1 MRRLASD
8 LSFALGLFT
17 RIRPRSG
24 FGKLLVWIP
33 KLLGS
38 ALSPI
43 LAVAGMIGFLMSVV
57 QRKPR
62 TALCGLLGAL
72 LNATHILKVTQE
84 SSSLAL
90 AFGADYETRIS
101 PEILP
106 HLKTS
111 RWSLSTQPS
120 PEPHWKQDLIIASHP
135 PTGEPL
141 LADLWLLPEVIKP
154 AGTGILYLHGSAW
167 HYGDKDIGTRPFFRH
182 LAGQGHIILDLAYTL
197 APKADLKDMLADV
210 DCAIQWLKS
219 NGTKYG
225 IRPDRIILMGGSAG
239 GHLAL
244 LAAYLHAESSAQD
257 LSVCGVVSYYGL
269 TDLISL
275 NRYLESLYKSDLN
288 SAIDRLFM
296 HYYENFSDGLIV
308 HPKDLLPNL
317 LGGTYEKIPDQYRA
331 ASPLYHAGPHC
342 PPTLQ
347 IFGAHD
353 IAGVQQ
359 GILRL
364 HQALVAAKVPSVYI
378 EIPDC
383 DHGFDLILPQL
394 SPTAQT
400 ATYYTERF
408 LAILSS
414 NAD

>member
-1 MRRLASD
+1 MRKLTSD
-8 LSFALGLFT
+8 LSFILGLLT
-17 RIRPRSG
+17 RIHPRSG
-24 FGKLLVWIP
+24 FGKLLMWIP

-43 LAVAGMIGFLMSVV
+43 LAVAGMIGFLTSVV

-62 TALCGLLGAL
+62 TALSGLIGAL

-101 PEILP
+101 PDICP
-106 HLKTS
+106 HLKAS
-111 RWSLSTQPS
+111 RWSLSTHAV
-120 PEPHWKQDLIIASHP
+120 PEPHWKQDLVIASHP

-141 LADLWLLPEVIKP
+141 LADLWLPPEEIKP
-154 AGTGILYLHGSAW
+154 TGTGIIYLHGSAW

-182 LAGQGHIILDLAYTL
+182 LAGQGHAILDLAYTL
-197 APKADLKDMLADV
+197 APKARLKGMLADV
-210 DCAIQWLKS
+210 DCAIQWMKS
-219 NGTKYG
+219 NGAKHG
-225 IRPDRIILMGGSAG
+225 IRPDRIILIGGSAG

-244 LAAYLHAESSAQD
+244 LAAYSQTEGSVQD
-257 LSVCGVVSYYGL
+257 SFVRGVISYYGL

-275 NRYLESLYKSDLN
+275 NRYLDSLCKPELN
-288 SAIDRLFM
+288 RSIDRLFL
-296 HYYENFSDGLIV
+296 HYYENFTDGLIV

-317 LGGTYEKIPDQYRA
+317 LGGTYDKIPDQYRT
-331 ASPLYHAGPHC
+331 ASPIHHVGPHC

-359 GILRL
+359 GILRV

-383 DHGFDLILPQL
+383 DHAFDLVLPQI